1 LPDRVETAVTIKAV
15 PATSV
20 SPKQLKEENVVT
32 SILVVDDSWLTR
44 RIICTILRAE
54 GYETLE
60 ASSGPEALEILSL
73 AQDRTQTPNCML
85 LDLLMPEM
93 EGREVLQAMR
103 EKGFKIPVIVITAD
117 IQSTTRSECME
128 LGALAVIHKM
138 PKSDE
143 LIGWIKK
150 ALVAS
155 EENAP

>member
-1 LPDRVETAVTIKAV
+1 
-15 PATSV
+15 
-20 SPKQLKEENVVT
+20 VT
-32 SILVVDDSWLTR
+32 SILVVEDSWLTR
-44 RIICTILRAE
+44 RVICKILRAE
-54 GYETLE
+54 GYETWE
-60 ASSGPEALEILSL
+60 ASCGPEALEILS
-73 AQDRTQTPNCML
+73 TQTPNCML

-138 PKSDE
+138 PNSGE

-150 ALVAS
+150 ALSAS
-155 EENAP
+155 EESAP

>member
-1 LPDRVETAVTIKAV
+1 LPDRDKTAVTIKAV

-32 SILVVDDSWLTR
+32 SILVVEDSWLTR
-44 RIICTILRAE
+44 RVICKILRAE
-54 GYETLE
+54 GYETWE
-60 ASSGPEALEILSL
+60 ASCGPEALEILS
-73 AQDRTQTPNCML
+73 TQTPNCML

-138 PKSDE
+138 PNSGE

-150 ALVAS
+150 ALSAS
-155 EENAP
+155 EESAP